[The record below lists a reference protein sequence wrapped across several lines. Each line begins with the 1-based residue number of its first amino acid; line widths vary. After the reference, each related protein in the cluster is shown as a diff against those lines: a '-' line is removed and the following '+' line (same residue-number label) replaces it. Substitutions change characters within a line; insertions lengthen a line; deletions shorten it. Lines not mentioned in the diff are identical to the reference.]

1 MKLINSI
8 KALLINWLKNLSICR
23 QSIWLNYNML
33 KTKKIK
39 KAKKN
44 QNKKGDKNKKNA
56 SNKLGVRE
64 ELLAEMRVSS
74 VASESN
80 TPKTSRKKQA
90 AIFMSPIDGSSIIV
104 SGNIPELI
112 INQSNLESNAT
123 SNS

>member
-39 KAKKN
+39 KQRN

-56 SNKLGVRE
+56 SNKLEVRE

-104 SGNIPELI
+104 SGNMPELI